1 MPTAWRIVKNRHA
14 ATAFDGEGARQFG
27 GRWNSPGTGMVYCS
41 ESLSLAALELLVNL
55 EAGDLLAA
63 YTAFPVTFPDT
74 IVHTLDPTSPPA
86 NWRDYPPPV
95 ALQLLGDQWIAG
107 LASAVLRVPSVVVEH
122 EHNLLLNPAHPDF
135 PRITIGKARP
145 FRFDPRLSKPP

>member
-1 MPTAWRIVKNRHA
+1 VPAAWRIVKTRHA
-14 ATAFDGEGARQFG
+14 AAAFDGEGARQFG
-27 GRWNSPGTGMVYCS
+27 GRWNSPGTRMVYGS

-55 EAGDLLAA
+55 ESGDLLGA
-63 YTAFPVTFPDT
+63 YTAFPVAFPDG
-74 IVHTLDPTSPPA
+74 IVQTLDPSSLPA

-122 EHNLLLNPAHPDF
+122 EQNLLLNPAHPHF
-135 PRITIGKARP
+135 SRITIGKPRP
-145 FRFDPRLSKPP
+145 FRFDPRLRKP